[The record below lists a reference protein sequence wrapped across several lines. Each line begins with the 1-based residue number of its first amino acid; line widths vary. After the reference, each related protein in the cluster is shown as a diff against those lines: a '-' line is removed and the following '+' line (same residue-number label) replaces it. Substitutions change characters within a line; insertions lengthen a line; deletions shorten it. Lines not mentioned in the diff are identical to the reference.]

1 METQQQ
7 RKIESSTDLLSP
19 PFQKQKLKIK
29 EKKGKQV
36 QRRGGRDGK
45 RPPRT
50 VAVPLIKALS
60 PIHSSKPVIFA
71 TRRVGTLVR
80 APAPRF
86 IAG

>member
-29 EKKGKQV
+29 EKKEKQV
-36 QRRGGRDGK
+36 QRRGKGRQT
-45 RPPRT
+45 PTANP
-50 VAVPLIKALS
+50 AVPLIKALS

>member
-29 EKKGKQV
+29 EKKENKF
-36 QRRGGRDGK
+36 REGGRDGK

>member
-36 QRRGGRDGK
+36 QRRGKR

-50 VAVPLIKALS
+50 RPCL
-60 PIHSSKPVIFA
+60 
-71 TRRVGTLVR
+71 
-80 APAPRF
+80 
-86 IAG
+86 